1 MLYYSEMNLSRRHQA
16 GTGMAMNSIDRALLT
31 PLEMKAADVAALK
44 SGISGVTLMEA
55 AGQAVAEAVSARW
68 PMQPVVVLCGLGNNG
83 GDGFV
88 AARRLAQMGWPVR
101 LGLLGAR
108 ERLAGDAAYCAA
120 LWPGAVEPL
129 SLELLDGAVVVI
141 DALFGSGLSRPVE
154 GQARAVIE
162 TLIRRRLPVCAVD
175 VPSGLDGES
184 GGVRGVAAPANV
196 TVTFFRKKPGHL
208 LMPGKQLCGELVV
221 ADIGLPAAVLQKI
234 APHAYE
240 NGPEIWLED
249 YPWPQMDSHKY
260 QRGHAVVVGG
270 AEMTGAS
277 RLSAMAAA
285 RVGAGLVTLA
295 APDSAWAIYAAAL
308 TSVMVRSLKDPD
320 SLAEM
325 LADTRKNAILIGPG
339 AGVSGQTR
347 QNVLEIL
354 ATQRGVVLDAD
365 ALTSFGRD
373 SHRLFA
379 AIAGPCVLTPHE
391 GEFERLFPCEGNKLA
406 RTRYAARESGAVV
419 LLKGPDT
426 VIAAPDGRA
435 IINSNAPADLAT
447 GGSGDVLSGL
457 IVGLMAQGMEAFLA
471 AAAAAW
477 LHGEAASA
485 FGPGLIAEDLPDA
498 LPSVLRRL
506 KARKT

>member
-1 MLYYSEMNLSRRHQA
+1 MNPV
-16 GTGMAMNSIDRALLT
+16 DRALLT
-31 PLEMKAADVAALK
+31 PLEMKAVDAATLK
-44 SGISGVTLMEA
+44 SGMSGVTLMQA
-55 AGQAVAEAVSARW
+55 AGLAVAEAVSARW

-88 AARRLAQMGWPVR
+88 AARCLAEMGWPVR

-108 ERLAGDAAYCAA
+108 ERLVGDAACCAA
-120 LWPGAVEPL
+120 LWSGAVEPL
-129 SLELLDGAVVVI
+129 SIELLDDATLVI
-141 DALFGSGLSRPVE
+141 DALFGAGLSRPVE
-154 GQARAVIE
+154 GQARAIIE

-184 GGVRGVAAPANV
+184 GEVRGVAAPAKL

-221 ADIGLPAAVLQKI
+221 ADIGIPSAVVQKVVSR
-234 APHAYE
+234 AHE
-240 NGPEIWLED
+240 NGPEIWFD
-249 YPWPQMDSHKY
+249 HYPWPQIGSYKY

-277 RLSAMAAA
+277 RLSALAAA
-285 RVGAGLVTLA
+285 RVGAGLVTVA
-295 APDSAWAIYAAAL
+295 VPDSAWAIYAAAL
-308 TSVMVRSLKDPD
+308 TSIMVQPLKEPD
-320 SLAEM
+320 SLASM
-325 LADTRKNAILIGPG
+325 LTDVRKNAILTGPG
-339 AGVSGQTR
+339 AGVGGQTR

-354 ATQRGVVLDAD
+354 ATRRSVVLDAD

-391 GEFERLFPCEGNKLA
+391 GEFERLFPCEGNKLF
-406 RTRYAARESGAVV
+406 RTRYAARECGAVV
-419 LLKGPDT
+419 LLKGSDT

-485 FGPGLIAEDLPDA
+485 FGPGLIAEDLPTI
-498 LPSVLRRL
+498 LPLVLRRL
-506 KARKT
+506 KAWKAS